1 MSHDRGCGGTLAVIV
16 AAVLAASLAVL
27 LLGAVLAFEV
37 GRVVFSAEEVA
48 QVVGERAVD
57 SGAVR
62 RLVIQQL
69 LDTGST
75 GATTDFDL
83 ARALSFLDQDEVEG
97 VFDLLIPPDWARSQ
111 LSEAFRGLYDW
122 MDNDLPAPAVPLDL
136 RPIQQ
141 SLISGGAAR
150 VVETILDSWPA
161 CTVQQL
167 DELSRA
173 ALAGQLPMQYC
184 EPSEPYRSAISVFAT
199 QALIEQ
205 ARALPPKIDLLARD
219 PAQPTDDPASVMAL
233 KEQLRFL
240 RALTRWG
247 WLLPFSFLGLI
258 MALVVRSLRGLA
270 RWWGLPLL
278 AGGLLSFFGVF
289 VASALA
295 ERLTARALQRVS
307 PDELVRLLGS
317 ILDGL
322 RDRILGRMIVH
333 SLLII
338 LGAGL
343 LLALGLVLARRAART
358 PAFILPAP
366 ALTPTK
372 SASRPTPPTREG
384 PQPPSDPETP
394 TGMFG

>member
-27 LLGAVLAFEV
+27 LPGAVLAFEV
-37 GRVVFSAEEVA
+37 GRVVFSAEAVA
-48 QVVGERAVD
+48 QIVGERAVD

-69 LDTGST
+69 LDAQST
-75 GATTDFDL
+75 GANADFDL
-83 ARALSFLDQDEVEG
+83 ARALSFLDQGEVEG

-111 LSEAFRGLYDW
+111 LSDAFRGLYDW
-122 MDNDLPAPAVPLDL
+122 MDNDLPAPAVPMDL

-199 QALIEQ
+199 QALIDQ

-219 PAQPTDDPASVMAL
+219 SGQPTEDLASVMAF
-233 KEQLRFL
+233 KEQLRLL

-258 MALVVRSLRGLA
+258 MALVVRSLRGLT

-278 AGGLLSFFGVF
+278 TAGLLSVFVVF

-295 ERLTARALQRVS
+295 ERLTARALQGIS
-307 PDELVRLLGS
+307 PEELVRLLGS

-322 RDRILGRMIVH
+322 RDRILGRMVVH
-333 SLLII
+333 SLLIT

-343 LLALGLVLARRAART
+343 LLVLGLVLARRAART
-358 PAFILPAP
+358 PAPNPPAP
-366 ALTPTK
+366 APPPAQT
-372 SASRPTPPTREG
+372 AARPTPPALEG
-384 PQPPSDPETP
+384 PPSDHETP

>member
-1 MSHDRGCGGTLAVIV
+1 
-16 AAVLAASLAVL
+16 
-27 LLGAVLAFEV
+27 
-37 GRVVFSAEEVA
+37 
-48 QVVGERAVD
+48 
-57 SGAVR
+57 
-62 RLVIQQL
+62 
-69 LDTGST
+69 
-75 GATTDFDL
+75 
-83 ARALSFLDQDEVEG
+83 
-97 VFDLLIPPDWARSQ
+97 
-111 LSEAFRGLYDW
+111 
-122 MDNDLPAPAVPLDL
+122 MDNDLPAPAVPMDL

-141 SLISGGAAR
+141 SLVSGGAAR

-167 DELSRA
+167 DELSRS

-184 EPSEPYRSAISVFAT
+184 EPSEPYRSAIGVLAT

-219 PAQPTDDPASVMAL
+219 PSQPTDDLASVMAL
-233 KEQLRFL
+233 KEQLRTL

-247 WLLPFSFLGLI
+247 WLLPFSLLGVI

-278 AGGLLSFFGVF
+278 GGGLLSFLGVF

-295 ERLTARALQRVS
+295 ERLTAQALQGVS

-322 RDRILGRMIVH
+322 RDQILGRMLVH

-343 LLALGLVLARRAART
+343 LLGLGLVLARRAARL
-358 PAFILPAP
+358 PAPIPPAP
-366 ALTPTK
+366 AL
-372 SASRPTPPTREG
+372 ASTQTATQPMPPTLEAH
-384 PQPPSDPETP
+384 QPPSDRETP

>member
-1 MSHDRGCGGTLAVIV
+1 MTHSRGCGGTLAVIV
-16 AAVLAASLAVL
+16 ATALAVSLAVL
-27 LLGAVLAFEV
+27 LPGAVLAFEV
-37 GRVVFSAEEVA
+37 GRVLFSAEEVA

-69 LDTGST
+69 LEARST

-111 LSEAFRGLYDW
+111 LSAAFRGLYDW
-122 MDNDLPAPAVPLDL
+122 MDNDLPAPAVPMDL

-141 SLISGGAAR
+141 SLVSGGAAR

-167 DELSRA
+167 DELSRS

-184 EPSEPYRSAISVFAT
+184 EPSEPYRSAIAVLAT

-219 PAQPTDDPASVMAL
+219 PSQPTDDLASVMAL
-233 KEQLRFL
+233 KEQLRTL

-247 WLLPFSFLGLI
+247 WLLPFSLLGVI

-278 AGGLLSFFGVF
+278 GGGLLSFLGVF

-295 ERLTARALQRVS
+295 ERLTAQALQGVS

-322 RDRILGRMIVH
+322 RDQILGRMLVH

-343 LLALGLVLARRAART
+343 LLGLGLVLARRAARL
-358 PAFILPAP
+358 PAPIPPAP
-366 ALTPTK
+366 AL
-372 SASRPTPPTREG
+372 ASTQTATQPMPPTLEAH
-384 PQPPSDPETP
+384 QPPSDRETP